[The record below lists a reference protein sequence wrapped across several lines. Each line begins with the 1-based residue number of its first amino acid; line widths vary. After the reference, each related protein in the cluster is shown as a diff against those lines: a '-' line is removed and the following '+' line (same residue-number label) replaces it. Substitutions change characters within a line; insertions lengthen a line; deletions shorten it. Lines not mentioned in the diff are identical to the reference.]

1 MNTAYKLAMIKLITA
16 APAASLKKI
25 LVEVNIHI
33 TKPILLLMI
42 RFVIET

>member
-16 APAASLKKI
+16 APAASLIKT
-25 LVEVNIHI
+25 LVEVNIQA
-33 TKPILLLMI
+33 TKRILLLMI